1 MGSPSANT
9 RTLPTNVQV
18 SQSCGIT
25 RFPVS
30 AAVASRCVPSRRGR
44 FHDRIPKGAGRH
56 AESAPSAPLVTA
68 AQAILHFAAPP
79 SAKSQCPPGIRPALS
94 APVASTCLL
103 LRNPPPQETTTH
115 PSAPFS
121 SGKSRSAEPSPHRQL
136 GARPRTPVPARSRPQ
151 HFSGT
156 LPGAS
161 AAPEPPAADSQSPHV
176 AQALLPV
183 LFSSFFSAPSVSLR
197 SDLFSFSVYSV
208 LFLCDLCVN
217 SSSSRFSK
225 LLRRLQFH
233 RLLNRHPGSL
243 PPALRMPRIMLL
255 IRPDNLLHQIVPDHV
270 FVAKLH
276 RADSRNSPANFHG
289 LDQPALLPAR
299 QVNLRDVPGN
309 HGLRIESQPRQKH
322 LHLLAGGV
330 LRFVQN
336 HERIVQRPPAHKR
349 QRRNLDDSL
358 LQKPLQLVRIQ
369 HVVQRVIQR
378 PHVRINLLL
387 QRPRQKSQSLPRLHR
402 RPRQNNSVHLLG
414 QQRAHRHR
422 HRQISF
428 PRAPRANPERHI
440 VRFNLFHVLPL
451 RRGLRRNHFLAK
463 RPRSSML
470 KHPPRRF
477 VRL

>member
-255 IRPDNLLHQIVPDHV
+255 IRPDNLLHQVVPH
-270 FVAKLH
+270 
-276 RADSRNSPANFHG
+276 
-289 LDQPALLPAR
+289 
-299 QVNLRDVPGN
+299 

-330 LRFVQN
+330 LRFIQY
-336 HERIVQRPPAHKR
+336 HERIIQRPPAHKR
-349 QRRNLDDSL
+349 QRRHLNNSL
-358 LQKPLQLVRIQ
+358 LQKPLQFVRVQ
-369 HVVQRVIQR
+369 HVIQRVIQR

-402 RPRQNNSVHLLG
+402 RPRQNNPVHLLG

-422 HRQISF
+422 HRQISL
-428 PRAPRANPERHI
+428 PRPARPNPKRHV